1 MRLQLARIPTSD
13 RTHAT
18 TRRGVVDVMA
28 IAEDRVIAL
37 YNDNREFGFYLVSLI
52 TTGR

>member
-1 MRLQLARIPTSD
+1 
-13 RTHAT
+13 
-18 TRRGVVDVMA
+18 MA